1 MVLEKDLTLVFPME
15 TKFDVMEIDGIKQ
28 KIERRQGLVVPSIR
42 RAGGLAVLWRKSLQV
57 DIMSYSSGHI
67 DAIVS
72 EEQGMKKWRFTGFYG
87 HLETSKR
94 GESWTML
101 EDLSRWSNL
110 LWVCMGDFNEIMHAK
125 EKVGGGIRPEG
136 QMRCFIEIINRCRLR
151 DMRYVGSNYTSSE
164 NLKIPLW
171 LHFKP

>member
-1 MVLEKDLTLVFPME
+1 
-15 TKFDVMEIDGIKQ
+15 
-28 KIERRQGLVVPSIR
+28 
-42 RAGGLAVLWRKSLQV
+42 
-57 DIMSYSSGHI
+57 MSYSSGHI